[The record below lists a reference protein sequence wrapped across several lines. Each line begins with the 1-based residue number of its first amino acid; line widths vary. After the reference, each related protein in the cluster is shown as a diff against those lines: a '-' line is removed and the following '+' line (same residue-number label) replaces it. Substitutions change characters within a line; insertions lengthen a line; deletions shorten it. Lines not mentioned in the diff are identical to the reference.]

1 MRGDAGGQA
10 LSRHRA
16 QAEGRED
23 APREMKA
30 EGPEVALKVQLMDPS
45 RDAGPDKMA
54 VFAIGPDTTRH
65 RGVRGVVH
73 PEDNCVMGVLSRWR

>member
-1 MRGDAGGQA
+1 VWSDAGVQA

-16 QAEGRED
+16 QAEGREE
-23 APREMKA
+23 APRKMQA
-30 EGPEVALKVQLMDPS
+30 EGREVPLKVQLMDPS
-45 RDAGPDKMA
+45 RAVGPDMMA